1 MNNPEEVDKFLEK
14 YNFPNWTKRN
24 IKYEQANQKHGNRN
38 CNQKSPNRTSGTDGF
53 TGEFYQ
59 KFREEQS
66 PILLKV
72 FQKIKEEWKLSNSFY
87 GASIT
92 LLLKPD
98 KMPYTQKRK

>member
-1 MNNPEEVDKFLEK
+1 M
-14 YNFPNWTKRN
+14 
-24 IKYEQANQKHGNRN
+24 KYEQANQKHGNRN
-38 CNQKSPNRTSGTDGF
+38 CNQKSPNRTPGTDGF
-53 TGEFYQ
+53 IGEFYQ
-59 KFREEQS
+59 KFIEEQS

-72 FQKIKEEWKLSNSFY
+72 FQKIKEEWKIPNSFY